1 MKRLMSR
8 LVASY
13 VLLAIITLGGAG
25 LLLQTMLSQ
34 RLAEADEM
42 ELRSKLDGAAR
53 VAGMQLLLNPGDTPA
68 QIEAELHRTYPYV
81 QVEPATALLTTD
93 SWWIYDVVPV
103 AKGSNGPPYRQ
114 VSLVVSR
121 SPDNPHERIVQVVE
135 LGQLRSGL
143 RVSWPD
149 QERIRSRALGQG
161 LLGAGLL
168 SFGAALAM
176 AVWFSRTLTA
186 PLDRMANAAGLLA
199 EGQWDAPLPAD
210 GPEEVRE
217 LSAAFQAMAAR
228 LEADFRQL
236 KGDREKLQALGAE
249 LAHELKTPIATLR
262 TYHELLLDGEQENPA
277 TRQQLLERGMAQV
290 ARLEYLAHFLV
301 DMARLQARSAPLNLQ
316 QVDLGDLVR
325 QAVAAIEPVAR
336 QRAVLVRSTVPAQPV
351 PVLADPQRIGQAL
364 DNLLQNAVRWS
375 PTTGTV
381 DVTVT
386 ATGAQAAVAVA
397 DEGPGIAPGVL
408 PRLFEPFVRGEGSGG
423 LGLGLAIVQAVA
435 QSHGGAVTAVNRPEG
450 GARFQVT
457 LPMDGVR

>member
-1 MKRLMSR
+1 MSR

-25 LLLQTMLSQ
+25 LLLETMLSQ

-42 ELRSKLDGAAR
+42 ELKSKLDGAAR
-53 VAGMQLLLNPGDTPA
+53 VAGMQLLLNPDQTTA
-68 QIEAELHRTYPYV
+68 QIEAELHKTYPYI

-93 SWWIYDVVPV
+93 SYWIYDVVPV
-103 AKGSNGPPYRQ
+103 QRGSSGPPYRT

-121 SPDNPHERIVQVVE
+121 SPDQPHERIVQVVE
-135 LGQLRSGL
+135 LNQPRSGL

-168 SFGAALAM
+168 SFCAALAM

-186 PLDRMANAAGLLA
+186 PLGRVARAAGLLA
-199 EGQWDAPLPAD
+199 EGRWDVPLPE
-210 GPEEVRE
+210 GGLEEVRH
-217 LSAAFQAMAAR
+217 LSAAFKTMAAR
-228 LEADFRQL
+228 LESDFLQL
-236 KGDREKLQALGAE
+236 KGEREKLQALGAE

-262 TYHELLLDGEQENPA
+262 TYHELLLDGEQENPVA
-277 TRQQLLERGMAQV
+277 RQQLLERGAAQV

-301 DMARLQARSAPLNLQ
+301 DMARLQAHSAPLNLQ
-316 QVDLGDLVR
+316 QVDLGALVR

-336 QRAVLVRSTVPAQPV
+336 QRAVLVVSTVPAQPV
-351 PVLADPQRIGQAL
+351 PILADPQRIGQAL

-375 PTTGTV
+375 SAKGTV
-381 DVTVT
+381 QVAVT
-386 ATGAQAAVAVA
+386 ATATQAEVAVA
-397 DEGPGIAPGVL
+397 DEGPGIAPDVL

-435 QSHGGAVTAVNRPEG
+435 QSHGGAATAANRPEG
-450 GARFQVT
+450 GARFLFT
-457 LPMDGVR
+457 LPIDGVK